1 MKKLTPKPK
10 GFTIIEVIIVLV
22 VGAVIMIAVFLVVP
36 QLQQSARNS
45 RRRSD
50 AQRILIST
58 RQCVEVGNCD
68 LSQITTSLNCDSG
81 ILVPDSAEIS
91 SCIYKSLGEKLQ
103 DPLMKL
109 DYRQYKTLTGSNV
122 FGSYMWVRQGV
133 KCSGSSFVVGSSSS
147 IGLIY
152 IEEPFSVNAGRFA
165 PDNLDG
171 QKRCI
176 ND

>member
-1 MKKLTPKPK
+1 MKKLMPKPK

-22 VGAVIMIAVFLVVP
+22 VGAVIMLAVFIVVP

-50 AQRILIST
+50 AQRILVAT
-58 RQCVEVGNCD
+58 RQCVETGSCD
-68 LSQITTSLNCDSG
+68 LSQNTTSLNCDSG
-81 ILVPDSAEIS
+81 NTVSTSEIS

-103 DPLMKL
+103 DPSMKL
-109 DYRQYKTLTGSNV
+109 DYRQYKTLTNSNV
-122 FGSYMWVRQGV
+122 YGRYMWARQGV
-133 KCSGSSFVVGSSSS
+133 KCSGSSFVSDSSSS

-152 IEEPFSVNAGRFA
+152 IEEPFTVSTSRTA

-171 QKRCI
+171 QRRCI